1 MQIEE
6 KRNQIDAID
15 EAILDL
21 LNRRAAIAKDISLIK
36 LSAGLPIADLQREDE
51 VLRRLAQANLGLIE
65 DTAVA
70 RIYRIIL
77 DESCRIQANVRAELA
92 ANGASR

>member
-21 LNRRAAIAKDISLIK
+21 LNRRAEIAKDISLVK
-36 LSAGLPIADLQREDE
+36 LSARLPIVDRQREDE
-51 VLRRLAQANLGLIE
+51 VLRRLAKANSGLID
-65 DTAVA
+65 DTTIA

-77 DESCRIQANVRAELA
+77 DESRRIQVKVRAELA